1 MSGSISD
8 ELIRQGPSVARLL
21 TPGAP
26 IHPPI
31 RVFAPSLVLC
41 GLVAAVGIIAPEQV
55 AQATQS
61 FTSFSLEALD
71 WFFLLVTSGFLLLSL
86 LLALSS
92 AGDLRLGR
100 PMDRPEFTLISWLA
114 MLFAAGMGSG
124 LLFWGAA
131 EPVWHFLSPPPGQE
145 AMTAEAGRRALVIT
159 NFHWGLHAW
168 GVYGIAAL
176 VLAWFGYRKDTTF
189 LPSAPLRAEFRGPLA
204 RWVGALTDI
213 IAVLAVVFGVAGS
226 LGMGILQ
233 IMAGLHAVLGTPIE
247 SPTLM
252 AALLVATTIAYLL
265 SASTSLD
272 KGIQILSNL
281 NMAMAVAILVYLL
294 VVGPTAFLMQTV
306 TTSVGDYLAALV
318 PLSTRLFP
326 LEEGE
331 DWSHA
336 WTLTYMIWWVA
347 WAPFTGVFIA
357 RISRGRTIREF
368 LLGVVCLPTLFSL
381 LWFGVFGGTGLYL
394 ELFGGG
400 GFGVVVMSD
409 VTKALFSLFGNLPGT
424 LVLNWIALA
433 LISIFLIT
441 SADSASFVLG
451 MLTTGGSTDPPSSR
465 KITWGVII
473 AVLASAG
480 MFSGGGIPILR
491 ALAIVGAIPFTF
503 VLLLQV
509 TCLLRSLSEELRS

>member
-1 MSGSISD
+1 MALRTRSEGV
-8 ELIRQGPSVARLL
+8 LIF
-21 TPGAP
+21 
-26 IHPPI
+26 PPI
-31 RVFAPSLVLC
+31 RVFAPSLALC
-41 GLVAAVGIIAPEQV
+41 GIVAVLGIAAPEQV
-55 AQATQS
+55 AHAAQA

-71 WFFLLVTSGFLLLSL
+71 WFFLLVTSSFLLLAL
-86 LLALSS
+86 ALALSS
-92 AGDLRLGR
+92 AGDLRLGQ
-100 PMDRPEFTLISWLA
+100 PSDRPEFTLVSWLA

-131 EPVWHFLSPPPGQE
+131 EPVWHFLSPPPGQQ
-145 AMTAEAGRRALVIT
+145 AMTAEAGREALVIT

-168 GVYGIAAL
+168 GVYGIAGL
-176 VLAWFGYRKDTTF
+176 VLAWFGYRQGTTF
-189 LPSAPLRAEFRGPLA
+189 LPSAPLRAEFSGPLA
-204 RWVGALTDI
+204 RWVGAITDVT
-213 IAVLAVVFGVAGS
+213 AVLAVVFGVAGS

-233 IMAGLHAVLGTPIE
+233 IMAGLNAVLGTPAE
-247 SPTLM
+247 SKPLM
-252 AALLVATTIAYLL
+252 AGLLVIATVAYLL

-281 NMAMAVAILVYLL
+281 NMAMAIVILIYLL
-294 VVGPTAFLMQTV
+294 VVGPTGFLMQTV

-357 RISRGRTIREF
+357 RISKGRTVREF
-368 LLGVVCLPTLFSL
+368 LLGVICLPTMFSL

-400 GFGVVVMSD
+400 GFGAVVLSD
-409 VTKALFSLFGNLPGT
+409 VTRALFSLFGHLPGT
-424 LVLNWIALA
+424 LWLNWIALG
-433 LISIFLIT
+433 LISVFLIT

-451 MLTTGGSTDPPSSR
+451 MLTTGGSTDPPTAR

-509 TCLLRSLSEELRS
+509 TCLLRSLLQEVRA